1 MTQKDIDA
9 VRAFNRFY
17 TRVIGLLDKHILNS
31 QYSLPEV
38 RIMFELYHHK
48 SLTASD
54 IIDLI
59 HLDKGYL
66 SRILRRFERKK
77 VVSKVR
83 SKNDG
88 RSTRISLTP
97 SGTNEFEKLNMAS
110 NEQIGRILSLLTKEE
125 TGSLVRHMNEIKIIL
140 EKVKL

>member
-31 QYSLPEV
+31 NYSLPEV
-38 RIMFELYHHK
+38 RIMYELYHHK

-54 IIDLI
+54 IIALL

-66 SRILRRFERKK
+66 SRILRQFEKK
-77 VVSKVR
+77 KTVTKVR

-88 RSTRISLTP
+88 RSTRISLTH
-97 SGTNEFEKLNMAS
+97 SGTNEFERLNIAS

-125 TGSLVRHMNEIKIIL
+125 TGSLVSHMKEIKSIL
-140 EKVKL
+140 EKAKL